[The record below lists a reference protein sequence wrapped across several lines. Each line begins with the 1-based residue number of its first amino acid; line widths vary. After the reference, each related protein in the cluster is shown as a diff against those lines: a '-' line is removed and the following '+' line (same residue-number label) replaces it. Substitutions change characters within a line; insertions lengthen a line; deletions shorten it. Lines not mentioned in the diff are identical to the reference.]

1 MNKRAV
7 IYARVST
14 DEQAEK
20 GHSLP
25 FQIEECRRYADRLGF
40 QVVKEIIDHASG
52 ASLNRPGFALWEMI
66 IINHEVEV
74 VLAYTSDRILRNYY
88 DYVPLMGK

>member
-25 FQIEECRRYADRLGF
+25 FQVEECRRYADRLGF
-40 QVVKEIIDHASG
+40 QVVKEIIDNASG
-52 ASLNRPGFALWEMI
+52 ASLNRPGFTMLEMM
-66 IINHEVEV
+66 INNREVFQE
-74 VLAYTSDRILRNYY
+74 TTTTMFR
-88 DYVPLMGK
+88 